1 MHNELEKLNNLSDNV
16 YTFNILATRGYEV
29 IYTLYKNAK
38 EVLSIRAENENL
50 KEAMEAGEEYFA
62 FHISNFYEQEKFELA
77 MELINEHL
85 KTLPDDMTIQQYLYN
100 VLFEEEEEDKKVELR
115 KTESLEEMGY
125 EPMFDEEDVNDGVF
139 SGEVSIGSTQDWI
152 TTSTGNV
159 ASFVETTT
167 SGQGIDNITNQIMDK
182 LLENGSCTIYL
193 SL

>member
-85 KTLPDDMTIQQYLYN
+85 KALPDDMTIQQYLYN
-100 VLFEEEEEDKKVELR
+100 VLFEEEDKKVELR

-125 EPMFDEEDVNDGVF
+125 EPMFDEEDVSDEVF
-139 SGEVSIGSTQDWI
+139 LGEASIGSTQDWV

-167 SGQGIDNITNQIMDK
+167 SEEDIENITNQIMDK
-182 LLENGSCTIYL
+182 LLENGSCTIHL